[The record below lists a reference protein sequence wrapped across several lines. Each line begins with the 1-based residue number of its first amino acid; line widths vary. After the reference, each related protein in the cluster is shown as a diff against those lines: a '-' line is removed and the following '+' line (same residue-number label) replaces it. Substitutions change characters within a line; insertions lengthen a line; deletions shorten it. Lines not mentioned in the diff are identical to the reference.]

1 MTAGCSICDDGAKSL
16 AEALRESNA
25 LDTLELPCCG
35 VGAAGA
41 LALATALDES
51 NYNLTSLDLR
61 GEACHMYVESY
72 PLQRRQGFN
81 LAMCPFPVKLGTVL
95 RPTTAYLMK
104 RVKGLST
111 EDQGFRF
118 RQIPIYAIQPVI
130 RLHAI

>member
-1 MTAGCSICDDGAKSL
+1 MTAGCSIRDNGAKSL

-41 LALATALDES
+41 HALATALDES

-61 GEACHMYVESY
+61 GEARHMYVESY
-72 PLQRRQGFN
+72 PLQNRQGVHV
-81 LAMCPFPVKLGTVL
+81 AMRPFLVKLGTVL

-104 RVKGLST
+104 KVKGLST
-111 EDQGFRF
+111 EDEEFRF
-118 RQIPIYAIQPVI
+118 RKIPFHAIQPVI
-130 RLHAI
+130 R